1 MKDDFAHAW
10 IIPEEANVVLM
21 VPLHNGQQ
29 VLAVLQSQLADVD
42 QALLVEGAQNC
53 PSVAGTV
60 GFWACKVEFKHAY
73 PKFGTGRG
81 GTTTAHRQLK

>member
-53 PSVAGTV
+53 PSVAG
-60 GFWACKVEFKHAY
+60 Y
-73 PKFGTGRG
+73 RG
-81 GTTTAHRQLK
+81 LLGLQGGVQTCIPQVWHRQRWHHHCT